1 MKRLVFLG
9 VMIVAIVLLAVIGCS
24 APVVVPGKSGLERM
38 GWGFEPS
45 NIKIKAGE
53 TASVN
58 ITLDTLKD
66 SGEFSFT
73 ISRVKNTSVPYPQTG
88 IQSQDKLSMPKGL
101 EVSIEPSWINA
112 STYNTYHS
120 TVSIKTTPELPAGEY
135 VLFLELQWGLGG
147 RSGGWITVNVE

>member
-73 ISRVKNTSVPYPQTG
+73 ISRVKHNYGSPLQQERLP
-88 IQSQDKLSMPKGL
+88 MPKGL
-101 EVSIEPSWINA
+101 KVSIEPSRFTA
-112 STYNTYHS
+112 SPYNTCHS
-120 TVSIKTTPELPAGEY
+120 TVTIKTTPELPAGEY
-135 VLFLELQWGLGG
+135 VLCLELQWGLGG